1 MNNYHNYFSLIVP
14 DCHDRRLPDCACSRE
29 LSLIPATTSLDNGD
43 TFLLG
48 NIFAFHSF
56 ECRLTFLKIFDRFL
70 FDFCDVLQGE
80 E

>member
-1 MNNYHNYFSLIVP
+1 MCRFEG
-14 DCHDRRLPDCACSRE
+14 A
-29 LSLIPATTSLDNGD
+29 LSDPCDTSLDKGD

-80 E
+80 ESEVIKCGM